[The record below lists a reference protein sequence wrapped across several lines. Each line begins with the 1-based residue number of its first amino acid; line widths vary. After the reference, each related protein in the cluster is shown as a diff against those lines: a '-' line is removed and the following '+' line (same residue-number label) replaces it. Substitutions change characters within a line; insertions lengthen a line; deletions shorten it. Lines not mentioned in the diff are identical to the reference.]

1 MSEEEKEKAKD
12 LSQKWLEEAS
22 KINGNNS
29 KRQVVQNEVD
39 KE

>member
-1 MSEEEKEKAKD
+1 MKMLLKFK
-12 LSQKWLEEAS
+12 LEEAS

-29 KRQVVQNEVD
+29 KTQVFQNEVD